1 MITEFKIF
9 ESLEEVELQNNF
21 ANAIVDLFEA
31 ENITAQNN
39 FYDYIEDD
47 PSYIFNILDFYKNEI
62 IMRIEYFKTE
72 PWISIR
78 NYKEKNENV
87 NNFIKYV
94 LNEFDKVWQ
103 GFGTN
108 WAIDNFDL
116 VNLPEAIKMLSVD
129 NYIMWKDAKRYNL

>member
-1 MITEFKIF
+1 MITNFKLF

-87 NNFIKYV
+87 NNFIKNV

>member
-1 MITEFKIF
+1 MITNFKLF

>member
-39 FYDYIEDD
+39 FYDYTEDD